1 MMTAYMNTLPKE
13 LDEAVMIDGGSRLKA
28 LWYVLVP
35 TSVPGLV
42 SVGMY
47 TFMRAWNEYL
57 FASVFINSS
66 SLRTLPLGLNQLFY
80 TQHYVWGRMMAA
92 SVLTAIPVIVL
103 FLSVEKFITG
113 GLTFGG
119 VKE

>member
-1 MMTAYMNTLPKE
+1 
-13 LDEAVMIDGGSRLKA
+13 
-28 LWYVLVP
+28 
-35 TSVPGLV
+35 
-42 SVGMY
+42 
-47 TFMRAWNEYL
+47 
-57 FASVFINSS
+57 
-66 SLRTLPLGLNQLFY
+66 
-80 TQHYVWGRMMAA
+80 MMAA